1 MRIQR
6 NIYDWGLQVKIMS
19 EIVIKRKE
27 FENLIDA
34 ISKIKED
41 IEALQ
46 EELEILMN
54 SDLVE
59 KIEEGLEDLKEG
71 RIYGIEEFKK
81 AVKE

>member
-1 MRIQR
+1 
-6 NIYDWGLQVKIMS
+6 MS

-27 FENLIDA
+27 FENLMDA

-41 IEALQ
+41 LEALQ

-54 SDLVE
+54 CNLVE
-59 KIEEGLEDLKEG
+59 KIEEGLEDLREG

>member
-1 MRIQR
+1 
-6 NIYDWGLQVKIMS
+6 MS
-19 EIVIKRKE
+19 DVVIKRKE
-27 FENLIDA
+27 FENLINA

-54 SDLVE
+54 RDLVA
-59 KIEEGLEDLKEG
+59 KIEEGLEDLKEN
-71 RIYGIEEFKK
+71 RIYGFEEFKK